1 MQSFKQ
7 QLDEW
12 LDSKGLMPSSGPR
25 LSKLTRR
32 PDWRQRLSNNLIE
45 VLPYG
50 FGWASNDCLSFASMG
65 VGSVVKGDLDL
76 YSMWTQEYDSALG
89 AARALRNEDST
100 WATPADLLCYLFNET
115 PVNRAQ
121 RGDLVIGSERD
132 GWAVGICDGET
143 YYAVAEEGLGR
154 GVTLDCIRAFRVGY

>member
-25 LSKLTRR
+25 LSRITRR
-32 PDWRQRLSNNLIE
+32 PDWRQRLAHMLLE
-45 VLPYG
+45 QMPYG
-50 FGWASNDCLSFASMG
+50 FGWGTNDCLSFSSSG
-65 VGSVVKGDLDL
+65 VEAVLKHDLDL
-76 YSMWTQEYDSALG
+76 YSMQSHEYDTALG
-89 AARALRNEDST
+89 AAKAMRAEDST
-100 WATPADLLCYLFNET
+100 WATPSDLLSYLFHET
-115 PVNRAQ
+115 DVNRAQ
-121 RGDLVIGSERD
+121 RGDLVIGNEHD